1 MAVVAANTDAVGTG
15 GRVCTNHPDRETLV
29 SCGRCLKPFCTACLL
44 HTAAGQRCYEC
55 AGVRKNY
62 AQRAGLVRFSQAFG
76 ALVIG
81 AAVATM
87 LGFFSFFVA
96 GMAGSYAGQLM
107 SPAVTR
113 HTRPWVYIPVALVVF
128 LGTWAGWSLA
138 VIARLIVSPPRGGA
152 NVFVNLSVVPVAV
165 LFSGQLWI
173 FFAIAAVVVFLR
185 VR

>member
-1 MAVVAANTDAVGTG
+1 VA
-15 GRVCTNHPDRETLV
+15 
-29 SCGRCLKPFCTACLL
+29 
-44 HTAAGQRCYEC
+44 
-55 AGVRKNY
+55 
-62 AQRAGLVRFSQAFG
+62 RFAQAFG
-76 ALVIG
+76 AVLIG

-96 GMAGSYAGQLM
+96 GMAGSYAGQLL
-107 SPAVTR
+107 SPMVTR

-138 VIARLIVSPPRGGA
+138 VMARLVVSPPRGGTI
-152 NVFVNLSVVPVAV
+152 NVLVVPMAA